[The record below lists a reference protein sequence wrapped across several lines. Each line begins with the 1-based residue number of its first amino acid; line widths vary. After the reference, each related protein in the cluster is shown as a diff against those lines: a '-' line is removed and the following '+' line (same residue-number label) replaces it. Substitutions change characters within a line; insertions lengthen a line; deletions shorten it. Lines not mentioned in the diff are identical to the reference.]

1 MNMETTG
8 FIKKNIEL
16 PSGGTLEVD
25 LTDKFLEVV
34 KTHFELASV
43 KEVHDEH
50 IRMYIWGAFKNAIDK
65 AEKESTV

>member
-1 MNMETTG
+1 MNMDTTG

-16 PSGGTLEVD
+16 PTGGTLEVD
-25 LTDKFLEVV
+25 LTDRFLEVV

-43 KEVHDEH
+43 KEVRDEH

-65 AEKESTV
+65 TEKEAIV